1 MSEIPIYKAASI
13 TAHGACYKCDLNT
26 IFLGE
31 MRSKC
36 SIWLIT
42 EDLAMQYFG
51 YAVFFGLKLYDT
63 VDFIAGLI
71 RDEEI
76 LSGLLTLET
85 GPLNVICYA
94 FV

>member
-1 MSEIPIYKAASI
+1 MRYL
-13 TAHGACYKCDLNT
+13 AHY
-26 IFLGE
+26 
-31 MRSKC
+31 RR
-36 SIWLIT
+36 
-42 EDLAMQYFG
+42 FG

-71 RDEEI
+71 RDEKI

>member
-13 TAHGACYKCDLNT
+13 TARGACYKCDLNT

-36 SIWLIT
+36 KY
-42 EDLAMQYFG
+42 LAHYRRFG

>member
-1 MSEIPIYKAASI
+1 
-13 TAHGACYKCDLNT
+13 
-26 IFLGE
+26 
-31 MRSKC
+31 
-36 SIWLIT
+36 
-42 EDLAMQYFG
+42 MQYFG

-63 VDFIAGLI
+63 VDFMAGLI